1 METTA
6 VRQQVAVATSAEAS
20 AGYQLKSVPSLS
32 KAQKAIHS
40 QLMNQG
46 DVALFAKKAVSMN
59 DLRAIGQVTGDEYSM
74 YTQGARRLIIRG
86 FGNEVRVADE
96 EMAAALR
103 SGKFGKWS
111 GHTHP
116 PGYSS
121 TPGQAD
127 RPNIP
132 DGQSRSGIWADDGAG
147 PFHRMPH
154 EDQVFQEE
162 KRRQIFQE
170 LYGHE

>member
-1 METTA
+1 
-6 VRQQVAVATSAEAS
+6 VS
-20 AGYQLKSVPSLS
+20 SLS
-32 KAQKAIHS
+32 NAQKAIHS

-74 YTQGARRLIIRG
+74 YTQGARRFNIRG

-116 PGYSS
+116 RGYSAR
-121 TPGQAD
+121 PGPAD

-132 DGQSRSGIWADDGAG
+132 SGQSRSGIWADDSSE
-147 PFHRMPH
+147 PFHTTPQQDF
-154 EDQVFQEE
+154 EFQET
-162 KRRQIFQE
+162 KRRIEFRK
-170 LYGHE
+170 LYGGGL